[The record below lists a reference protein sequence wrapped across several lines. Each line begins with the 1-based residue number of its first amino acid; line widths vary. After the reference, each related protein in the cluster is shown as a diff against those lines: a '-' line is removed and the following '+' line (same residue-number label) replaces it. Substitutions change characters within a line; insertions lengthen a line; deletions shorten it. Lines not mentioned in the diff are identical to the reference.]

1 MGPDSP
7 LGSRDL
13 SLESLLR
20 SLLLSPSRPA
30 ASRMNSAQAHPA
42 PSAGRSRA
50 TRATADT
57 ARPRPVRRLPGQLSD
72 DPHAL
77 VVVRGRPI
85 PHQAGEARPAFPDAS
100 LRTAVQP
107 QGPPAQID
115 MPVAPSGIALQAFPV
130 HVTAS
135 DALGRPNAASSTSKA
150 PARKDARH
158 VRTAT
163 ANSSVAASPSSSYTV
178 NVWSLVAGDTVG
190 VPRTIRSTASKTKPV
205 GNAYANLIDDC
216 TVTAGRTS
224 SPGRVGRQPGR
235 RRRRQRV
242 HQRCGT
248 TCASPKL
255 GRDTPPTPKANRNS
269 ARSPSE
275 STTVSVYQVDACV
288 AVGVPATIRAAG

>member
-20 SLLLSPSRPA
+20 SLPLSPNHPA

-77 VVVRGRPI
+77 VVVRGARYPTRP
-85 PHQAGEARPAFPDAS
+85 EKFARPSQTPAPEPPFSRRARPHRLTCRS
-100 LRTAVQP
+100 P
-107 QGPPAQID
+107 PPA
-115 MPVAPSGIALQAFPV
+115 PPSKRSPFTSPLPTRSCAQ
-130 HVTAS
+130 T
-135 DALGRPNAASSTSKA
+135 AASSTPKA

-163 ANSSVAASPSSSYTV
+163 ANSSVAASPPSSYTA
-178 NVWSLVAGDTVG
+178 NVWSLSAGTTVG
-190 VPRTIRSTASKTKPV
+190 LPGTIRSTASKTKPV
-205 GNAYANLIDDC
+205 GNAYRNL
-216 TVTAGRTS
+216 
-224 SPGRVGRQPGR
+224 
-235 RRRRQRV
+235 
-242 HQRCGT
+242 
-248 TCASPKL
+248 
-255 GRDTPPTPKANRNS
+255 
-269 ARSPSE
+269 
-275 STTVSVYQVDACV
+275 
-288 AVGVPATIRAAG
+288 

>member
-20 SLLLSPSRPA
+20 SLPLSPNHPA

-77 VVVRGRPI
+77 VVVRGARYPTRP
-85 PHQAGEARPAFPDAS
+85 EKLARPSQTPAPEPPFSRRARPHRLTCQSPPPAPPS
-100 LRTAVQP
+100 KRSPFTSPLPTRSCAQTPPVRLPRLPHAKTHGMSALPLRTPAWLRLRR
-107 QGPPAQID
+107 PPT
-115 MPVAPSGIALQAFPV
+115 PPTCG
-130 HVTAS
+130 
-135 DALGRPNAASSTSKA
+135 
-150 PARKDARH
+150 
-158 VRTAT
+158 
-163 ANSSVAASPSSSYTV
+163 ASPST
-178 NVWSLVAGDTVG
+178 
-190 VPRTIRSTASKTKPV
+190 PRSACPGHPIHRVENQARRQRLPQPV
-205 GNAYANLIDDC
+205 GDC

-224 SPGRVGRQPGR
+224 SPSRAGRQPGR
-235 RRRRQRV
+235 QRRRQRV
-242 HQRCGT
+242 RQRCGA

-255 GRDTPPTPKANRNS
+255 GRDTPPTPNANRNT

-275 STTVSVYQVDACV
+275 STTVSVYQVDASV
-288 AVGVPATIRAAG
+288 TVGVPATIRAAG